1 MARSTRGK
9 MGSVEKFR
17 GSFRVIRATE
27 FLKSGSKFLESG
39 HLFVTLVVV
48 ETYLYVLDDGLGG
61 EGGSCNTIDLQ
72 GFGILDL

>member
-1 MARSTRGK
+1 MKNRLGTMARSTRGK

-27 FLKSGSKFLESG
+27 FLESG

-48 ETYLYVLDDGLGG
+48 ET
-61 EGGSCNTIDLQ
+61 
-72 GFGILDL
+72 